1 MHKSKDAGL
10 ESQRLLKRASKC
22 NKKYL
27 KGEKMKK
34 LFISQ
39 PMKDRT
45 DEEILKERER
55 AIKIVEEKLGERV
68 EVIDSFAKRIPS
80 SNNIPLWNLGKS
92 IQLLAEADVAF
103 FAKGWQEAR
112 GCKIELDCAIQY
124 GIMAITE

>member
-1 MHKSKDAGL
+1 
-10 ESQRLLKRASKC
+10 
-22 NKKYL
+22 
-27 KGEKMKK
+27 MKN
-34 LFISQ
+34 LFISH

-45 DEEILKERER
+45 DDEILKERER